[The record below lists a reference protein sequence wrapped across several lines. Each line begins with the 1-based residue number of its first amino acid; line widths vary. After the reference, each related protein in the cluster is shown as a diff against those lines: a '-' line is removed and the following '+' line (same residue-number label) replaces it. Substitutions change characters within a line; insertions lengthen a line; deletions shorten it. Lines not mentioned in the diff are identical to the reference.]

1 MIFQSLRYAEKGWNV
16 FPLVPNN
23 KNPLT
28 QNGFKDATKN
38 PDQIRA
44 WLEDK
49 PLANIG
55 IATGKES
62 GFFVID
68 IDVKNGAKGLESL
81 KTISLPPTLSVKTPS
96 GGWHFYFQYREGMK
110 CKNGILPGIDIK
122 TEGGYVVA
130 PPSVIDGNYYQWADD
145 SHLIAELPLSVFQ
158 YFSSMNSREK
168 QKGRSQEEPI
178 LKNGRNTRLAS
189 IAGAMR
195 RQGCSKETIEAAL
208 TDFNSRRCVQP
219 LPIGEI
225 F

>member
-44 WLEDK
+44 WWEDK

-81 KTISLPPTLSVKTPS
+81 KTISLPPTLSEIGRAS
-96 GGWHFYFQYREGMK
+96 CRER
-110 CKNGILPGIDIK
+110 
-122 TEGGYVVA
+122 V
-130 PPSVIDGNYYQWADD
+130 
-145 SHLIAELPLSVFQ
+145 
-158 YFSSMNSREK
+158 
-168 QKGRSQEEPI
+168 
-178 LKNGRNTRLAS
+178 
-189 IAGAMR
+189 
-195 RQGCSKETIEAAL
+195 
-208 TDFNSRRCVQP
+208 
-219 LPIGEI
+219 
-225 F
+225 